1 MITKRHFR
9 WLPNALTLSRMG
21 LGAVVCY
28 CAARGFW
35 ALASL
40 LFFIAVS
47 TDFFDGLA
55 AKKLDAQTKIGA
67 QLDRLA
73 DFAVSGLGLIGLAV
87 AGLISWW
94 VVLVTPIVAIFLAEE
109 RVFVPKT
116 GWLHRRRPVLSI
128 AYLFSVWV
136 FISWMLLTQ
145 AFGWQRWYIPAT
157 VVLLLG
163 SASLKRHRLRAW
175 LGLASKPGAP
185 RAK

>member
-9 WLPNALTLSRMG
+9 WLPNALTLARMG
-21 LGAVVCY
+21 LGVVVCY

-35 ALASL
+35 TPAFW

-47 TDFFDGLA
+47 TDFLDGLA
-55 AKKLDAQTKIGA
+55 AKKLDAHSKIGA

-73 DFAVSGLGLIGLAV
+73 DFMVSGSGLIGLAI

-94 VVLVTPIVAIFLAEE
+94 VVLFTPVVAVFLAEE

-128 AYLFSVWV
+128 TYLFSVWV
-136 FISWMLLTQ
+136 FIVWMLMTQ
-145 AFGWQRWYIPAT
+145 AYGWHWWYVPAT
-157 VVLLLG
+157 VALLLG
-163 SASLKRHRLRAW
+163 SASLKRHRMRAW
-175 LGLASKPGAP
+175 FDTA
-185 RAK
+185 RQRR